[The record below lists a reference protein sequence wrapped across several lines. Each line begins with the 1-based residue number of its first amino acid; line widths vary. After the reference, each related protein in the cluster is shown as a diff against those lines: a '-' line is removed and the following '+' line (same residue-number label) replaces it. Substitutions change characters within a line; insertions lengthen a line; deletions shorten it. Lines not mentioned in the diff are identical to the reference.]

1 MKVEIE
7 GDPLP
12 ISMEFEFQQVYD
24 GDSSPINMGPEFQQ
38 DKDTCH
44 DDVLSAMLKRK
55 RRPRNWGEKELK
67 QLTKL
72 YHLSG
77 GERKGIGNL
86 YKQITEATGSPM
98 KTIQGYLTFLRTPS
112 KHSSNEDGLLAKFFM
127 LKEAECRNERQETM
141 NRVKESAKRK
151 RSSNNLPGDTST
163 FESALHEETANDSKV
178 RRKDLNRDARREPL
192 RYVPFQSLLCN
203 YDLPVL
209 ISSFKREVVGAVYG
223 VGGIV
228 GAAAK
233 IHLHEQQRN
242 WSLRD
247 GGGNLEC

>member
-7 GDPLP
+7 DDPLP
-12 ISMEFEFQQVYD
+12 VSMEFEFQQVYD

-67 QLTKL
+67 QLIKL
-72 YHLSG
+72 YHLTG
-77 GERKGIGNL
+77 GERNQVGNL
-86 YKQITEATGSPM
+86 YKQMSEATGISVRA
-98 KTIQGYLTFLRTPS
+98 IRSYLTFLRTPS
-112 KHSSNEDGLLAKFFM
+112 KLSSNEDRLLAKFFM

-178 RRKDLNRDARREPL
+178 RRKDLNRDARRDPL

-209 ISSFKREVVGAVYG
+209 ISSF
-223 VGGIV
+223 
-228 GAAAK
+228 
-233 IHLHEQQRN
+233 
-242 WSLRD
+242 
-247 GGGNLEC
+247 